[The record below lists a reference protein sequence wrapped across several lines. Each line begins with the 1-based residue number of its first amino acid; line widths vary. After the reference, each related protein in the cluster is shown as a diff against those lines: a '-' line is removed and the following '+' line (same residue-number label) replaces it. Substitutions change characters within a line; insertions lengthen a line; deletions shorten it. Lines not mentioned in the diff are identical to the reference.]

1 MLKGK
6 VTTPPHLVGHPSF
19 SWKAF
24 VKPSVRICTSSLRL
38 ELNLELPGVPLH
50 GKSAGGKEVGKPFC
64 YIPFVSSATLWERG
78 APQRSPSPHFEKA
91 VSPCSRYVNHMK
103 NFSIFQNM
111 DKLYLLPFPE
121 FAGFHN
127 PLTSKRL
134 LYPHQYII
142 PNTPASTLSLD
153 EDICGEGCPCLSPS
167 SAVDEEGLFFSVKEE
182 LQKKSRR
189 PLRQVWVSPFVKM
202 QAANKALKKSYSV
215 NTISLKAEGRHIQL
229 QNHPLSKSKRD
240 PGRVSRPFTA
250 IGLCRRA
257 SQNASCQQTSS
268 KTSSSQTKQQD
279 KETASELLTNTDF
292 LTVCGSSLT
301 RGSGATSPERI
312 PRNPHLPTE
321 WRSKAAFFFRTRSR
335 AAKEP
340 LPLLVG
346 SPTRLFSSPA
356 PRPPQR
362 FHTTCSQTVRPVVNM
377 VVNAHLQ

>member
-1 MLKGK
+1 MNCIK
-6 VTTPPHLVGHPSF
+6 
-19 SWKAF
+19 
-24 VKPSVRICTSSLRL
+24 
-38 ELNLELPGVPLH
+38 
-50 GKSAGGKEVGKPFC
+50 
-64 YIPFVSSATLWERG
+64 
-78 APQRSPSPHFEKA
+78 
-91 VSPCSRYVNHMK
+91 PCSH
-103 NFSIFQNM
+103 
-111 DKLYLLPFPE
+111 PE

-153 EDICGEGCPCLSPS
+153 EDICGEACPCLSPS

-189 PLRQVWVSPFVKM
+189 PFRQVWVSPFVKM

-215 NTISLKAEGRHIQL
+215 NTISLEAEGRHIQL

-257 SQNASCQQTSS
+257 SQNASYQQTSS

-279 KETASELLTNTDF
+279 KETASGPPTNTDF

-301 RGSGATSPERI
+301 RGSGAASPERI
-312 PRNPHLPTE
+312 PRNLHLPTE
-321 WRSKAAFFFRTRSR
+321 WRSKAALFFHTRSR

-362 FHTTCSQTVRPVVNM
+362 FHTTCSQTVRPVVN
-377 VVNAHLQ
+377 AHLQ